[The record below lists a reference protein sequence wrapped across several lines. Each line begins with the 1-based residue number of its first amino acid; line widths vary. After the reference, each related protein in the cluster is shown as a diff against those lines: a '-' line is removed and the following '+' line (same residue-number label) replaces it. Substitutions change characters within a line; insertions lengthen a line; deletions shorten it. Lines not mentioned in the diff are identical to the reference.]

1 MSNGANGGVSR
12 QSRPLAVVGGTLI
25 DGNGGT
31 PLQDAVV
38 LMENGRFSAVG
49 RRSEFA
55 VPPSAT
61 VIDATGQFV
70 MPGIMNG
77 NVHLLDA
84 IMMMGKGGAEYLAR
98 FEGRLHEVIEEASQI
113 SLRGGCTTVFD
124 TWNALVP
131 VLKARDRINAGQAAG
146 ARIFAAGNIVGM
158 GGPFSADYSMQSRQ
172 VISKTFADRMDTLFD
187 AGVGRILSTL
197 PPEEVRPIIR
207 DYIAQGID
215 MLKVAISDHLV
226 VMLGWQS
233 PYLCFSERVLRVIV
247 DEVRRAGIPLVSHT
261 LSVES
266 LNLAVDFECDV
277 MIHATITSLQ
287 PIPEDLLQRMVK
299 GKGWSEIQPT
309 THGYQCHL
317 DSVNHP
323 WAGYAGGAHE
333 DNTRRLIA
341 AGAPIILGTDA
352 GCTDPDILHDLPAD
366 ELVDRPWSIGSD
378 HLVWMRAMVEKGMTP
393 MTAILSSTREVA
405 RAYGMVRDYGTVESG
420 KVADLIVVRKDPLAD
435 IAHMSELSSVIK
447 DGTPV
452 DFARLPTTPL
462 VTKYPRDADFKR

>member
-1 MSNGANGGVSR
+1 MANTTDSAGRDGDF
-12 QSRPLAVVGGTLI
+12 LAVTGGTLI
-25 DGNGGT
+25 DGNGGL

-38 LMENGRFSAVG
+38 LMQRGRFAAVG
-49 RRSEFA
+49 RRGE
-55 VPPSAT
+55 VEIPPGAT
-61 VIDATGQFV
+61 RIDASGQFLL
-70 MPGIMNG
+70 PGLMNG

-131 VLKARDRINAGQAAG
+131 VLKARDRIASGRAAG

-172 VISKTFADRMDTLFD
+172 VISRTFADRMDRLFD

-197 PPEEVRPIIR
+197 PPEQVRPIIR

-247 DEVRRAGIPLVSHT
+247 DEVRRAGIPLLSHT

-266 LNLAVDFECDV
+266 LNLAVEYECDV
-277 MIHATITSLQ
+277 MIHATITSLE
-287 PIPEDLLQRMVK
+287 PIPEELLQRMVK

-317 DSVNHP
+317 DKTNHP

-333 DNTRRLIA
+333 ENTVRLIA

-352 GCTDPDILHDLPAD
+352 GCTDPDILHDLPP
-366 ELVDRPWSIGSD
+366 EEIEDRPWTIGTD

-393 MTAILSSTREVA
+393 MNAILSCTREVA
-405 RAYGMVRDYGTVESG
+405 RAYGMAEDFGTVATG
-420 KVADLIVVRKDPLAD
+420 KVADLIVVRRDPLAD
-435 IAHMSELSSVIK
+435 IARMSELSAVIK
-447 DGTPV
+447 DGV
-452 DFARLPTTPL
+452 QIDLEGLPTQRL
-462 VTKYPRDADFKR
+462 VTKYPRDEDFKR